1 MSFLGK
7 IKYYYVNFISP
18 SNENKRRYL
27 IAKGATIGEGTRF
40 NCKTTALGS
49 EPYMVKIGKDCL
61 FAANVNFITHD
72 GGVKVLNSLHMFGG
86 GVELDKVGPIVVGNN
101 VYIGMGAYIMP
112 NVNIGDNCIIGAGA
126 VVTKNIPA
134 NSVAVGIPAR
144 VIEDIDTYY
153 KNSKNSLENLNGM
166 DYSEKKKYLKKRYID
181 MEKL

>member
-1 MSFLGK
+1 
-7 IKYYYVNFISP
+7 
-18 SNENKRRYL
+18 
-27 IAKGATIGEGTRF
+27 
-40 NCKTTALGS
+40 
-49 EPYMVKIGKDCL
+49 
-61 FAANVNFITHD
+61 
-72 GGVKVLNSLHMFGG
+72 
-86 GVELDKVGPIVVGNN
+86 
-101 VYIGMGAYIMP
+101 MP

-181 MEKL
+181 MKSYD

>member
-1 MSFLGK
+1 
-7 IKYYYVNFISP
+7 
-18 SNENKRRYL
+18 
-27 IAKGATIGEGTRF
+27 
-40 NCKTTALGS
+40 
-49 EPYMVKIGKDCL
+49 
-61 FAANVNFITHD
+61 
-72 GGVKVLNSLHMFGG
+72 
-86 GVELDKVGPIVVGNN
+86 
-101 VYIGMGAYIMP
+101 MP

-181 MEKL
+181 MEKLWLMCLLDIICDSNKANFNTIERMSREKVYGINFLGVDTANSGYYHQFDYKRS